1 MTRDARV
8 VLLLAAL
15 LLLASVARSCLS
27 ERAADQR
34 WRAVADSLVVA
45 RMDAQRSLVASVGL
59 RARADSL
66 RSVADSLAAAVAR
79 QRERVRV
86 VVEQVPPPVPLPDVC
101 APCVERSQRLADALA
116 ASGAAIDSQAVEIV
130 ALRGSWAAERASGD
144 TARTALALAEA
155 RLGATRHNLPVA
167 PARSAG
173 WGLVASGLVTP
184 DRVTVTAGVAH
195 GALWVGAAG
204 SLASGGLSWGPAVGV
219 TLRLP

>member
-1 MTRDARV
+1 MSRDARV
-8 VLLLAAL
+8 VLLLASL
-15 LLLASVARSCLS
+15 LVLAGLLRSCAI
-27 ERAADQR
+27 ERGIEHRLTAAR
-34 WRAVADSLVVA
+34 DSLLVA

-59 RARADSL
+59 RTRADSL
-66 RSVADSLAAAVAR
+66 RAVADSLAAAVAR

-86 VVEQVPPPVPLPDVC
+86 VIEQIPAPVPLPTVC
-101 APCVERSQRLADALA
+101 DPCVERSQRLAEALA

-173 WGLVASGLVTP
+173 WGLVASGLVAL

-195 GALWVGAAG
+195 GPLWAGVSG
-204 SLASGGLSWGPAVGV
+204 SLGSGGLSWGPAVGV